1 MLMSAILRNR
11 HHQRGQGAMRIFTR
25 QPSQS
30 LLIGDCISVTV
41 LKIRGAEVRIGFKAP
56 SDVRIQRQEVIG
68 KAVRLP
74 PQPESDQ

>member
-1 MLMSAILRNR
+1 
-11 HHQRGQGAMRIFTR
+11 MRIFTR

-56 SDVRIQRQEVIG
+56 SDVRIQRQEVIR